1 MVASPATH
9 MRAAEQWR
17 TYTDGLSGIRLM
29 YPAGWALTPRPS
41 LESSFKLSGNTPS
54 GFAAELQLSTVP
66 ATLSPAEVV
75 ESIKKEWRKLE
86 SFKEV
91 GAGETKWGRNAEFRG
106 PWRDI
111 TFKIGAAEVHQRWYF
126 FKAYEQ
132 NYMLV
137 FTAPAQGW
145 TKVAP
150 LFYQILGTVEATK
163 NSGQAPK
170 KTGSSA
176 SGITSPGNSWN
187 LAALHEESYLPIR
200 MSYPS
205 NWHVTKETHGED
217 KAYQFKGTNS
227 AGHEAEMHL
236 SSIPRGETTLDRFV
250 EMVEDEHFKSL
261 KNVKRVS
268 AGKRVVNGLEGTFES
283 ISFTS
288 PEGYPGM
295 MNVLFFA
302 DRERLYCLGLT
313 AGGWSEQEMRSLF
326 DRVAGTIR
334 L

>member
-1 MVASPATH
+1 MVASPTTH
-9 MRAAEQWR
+9 MNAAEQWK
-17 TYTDGLSGIRLM
+17 TYTDGRTGLRLM
-29 YPAGWALTPRPS
+29 YPAGWALTPSPS
-41 LESSFKLSGNTPS
+41 LESPFKLSGNTSS
-54 GFAAELQLSTVP
+54 GFAVELQISTAP
-66 ATLSPAEVV
+66 ATLSSAEVV
-75 ESIKKEWRKLE
+75 EFIKKEWRKLE

-111 TFKIGAAEVHQRWYF
+111 TFKIGSVEVHQRWYF
-126 FKAYEQ
+126 FRCYEQ
-132 NYMLV
+132 NLILV

-150 LFYQILGTVEATK
+150 LFYQILGTIEATR
-163 NSGQAPK
+163 NSEPAPK
-170 KTGSSA
+170 KTS
-176 SGITSPGNSWN
+176 TSTTSSWN
-187 LAALHEESYLPIR
+187 LTTLHEESYLPIR

-205 NWHVTKETHGED
+205 NWRASKETHGED

-268 AGKRVVNGLEGTFES
+268 AGKRVVNGLDGTFES
-283 ISFTS
+283 ITFTS

-295 MNVLFFA
+295 MNILFFA